1 MATIHFLGPYLA
13 GEGMDVWYFVRYNAV
28 LLHRSTVVWVLYAG
42 ISTVILLLQLARLQS
57 ASPPTV
63 SVSTLRMALGQVDDT
78 VTLTP
83 SSAAKNDPS
92 NPSTL
97 LTYLGNYKDVNVGVG
112 ASELL
117 VGDGGGC
124 RGGGGGDGGD
134 GNNSDENTSEKDS
147 AELIRSL
154 LAGFGNDAYI
164 LGACT
169 KTQTMRIALKPHASV
184 EQQLEAT
191 WHALRAGQIL
201 AVAAA
206 TAAAATAATATTA
219 ADATDAGH
227 SSGFSSASSLDAVVR
242 AVLGSK
248 KAAQKEWRGVE
259 TALRANGFET
269 KWALLAAGPLR
280 VDCSDEPE
288 SAGMASTKH
297 YPPKKNYLPTI
308 VSGDDRPRASI
319 NRSVRRRHPAS
330 PTATLIELTPIA
342 ATGGYHRRPI
352 HLDGIRRSS
361 HSAAATAAM
370 ISGSGGGVVAVKDAF
385 FGSVL
390 PRGFPE
396 AVAPEYIEYQVWD
409 TLQVL
414 CADLRGAVT
423 TQATLIAIGVGSTT
437 ANPSN
442 VVFDDMMISLVGAGM
457 TLFIGS
463 VCTSSKSAPYM
474 KLWRVLDTVLSFI
487 SACLDM
493 VSGMAPRR
501 RLVLRC
507 CGVTLRS
514 IAGPLGGGARSSL
527 VLHLANY
534 SINPSFLADVA
545 SKERNQDRI
554 LGLALM
560 TVRFALLVWIG
571 LNFHRAWLVVVF
583 LSALHLVF
591 NALAVRV
598 LRVDS
603 KMLAGGGKASKRV

>member
-1 MATIHFLGPYLA
+1 
-13 GEGMDVWYFVRYNAV
+13 MDAWYFVRYNAV
-28 LLHRSTVVWVLYAG
+28 LLHRSTVVWVLYVG
-42 ISTVILLLQLARLQS
+42 ISTVIFLLHLARLQS

-63 SVSTLRMALGQVDDT
+63 SVSTLRMALGQVDDGSGATAADT

-92 NPSTL
+92 IPSTL

-112 ASELL
+112 AGELL
-117 VGDGGGC
+117 VGDGGGF
-124 RGGGGGDGGD
+124 RGGGGGDG
-134 GNNSDENTSEKDS
+134 NNSDDDTSEKYS

-184 EQQLEAT
+184 EDQLEAT

-201 AVAAA
+201 AA
-206 TAAAATAATATTA
+206 TAAAAATD

-227 SSGFSSASSLDAVVR
+227 SLGFSSASSLDAVVR

-248 KAAQKEWRGVE
+248 KAAQNEWCGVE

-280 VDCSDEPE
+280 VDCSDELE
-288 SAGMASTKH
+288 CAGMASTKH
-297 YPPKKNYLPTI
+297 YPPKKHYLPTI
-308 VSGDDRPRASI
+308 VTRRGDDRPRAGI

-352 HLDGIRRSS
+352 HLDGIRGSS
-361 HSAAATAAM
+361 HSAVATVAV
-370 ISGSGGGVVAVKDAF
+370 ISGSGGGVVAAAKDAF

-442 VVFDDMMISLVGAGM
+442 VVFDDMVISLVGAGV

-571 LNFHRAWLVVVF
+571 LNFRRAWLVVVL

-598 LRVDS
+598 LLVDS
-603 KMLAGGGKASKRV
+603 KMLAGGETSKRA